1 MMTKKLTI
9 TGAIAQAMRMAEEPL
24 SPKEAY
30 RRVVE
35 MNLYEFNAQNPEAVV
50 RSQIRRH
57 CKDLDF
63 PSAAP
68 TKYFG
73 MTEDGEFYS
82 LENPVEKNNLIKKAG
97 KQPLSQA
104 STGGLVS
111 TLDSLKDL
119 HQRHRDLIKKHIL
132 SEIKKLSPYVFEQ
145 FARKLLEAYGFK
157 DMEVTSANNDGGIDG
172 YGKLKIGL
180 AYMKVA
186 FQCKRWTKSS
196 VGRPEIDKFRGA
208 IQGEYEQG
216 IFFTTAKFTPGAQRV
231 SFKSGAVPIIL
242 LDGPSIVDFMI
253 QENFG
258 VTQDSLPVYTY
269 ALDMILAAENDTL

>member
-1 MMTKKLTI
+1 
-9 TGAIAQAMRMAEEPL
+9 MAGTPL
-24 SPKEAY
+24 SSREAHN
-30 RRVVE
+30 RIVK
-35 MNLYEFNAQNPEAVV
+35 MQLYEFNAQNPEHVV

-73 MTEDGEFYS
+73 MTEDGKFYPLEKPTKKKS
-82 LENPVEKNNLIKKAG
+82 LQKKVP
-97 KQPLSQA
+97 KKSV
-104 STGGLVS
+104 SEISKGGLVT
-111 TLDSLKDL
+111 TLENLKTL
-119 HQRHRDLIKKHIL
+119 HQRHRELIKKHIL
-132 SEIKKLSPYVFEQ
+132 SELKKLSPDVFEH
-145 FARKLLEAYGFK
+145 FARELLEVYGFE
-157 DMEVTSANNDGGIDG
+157 DMVVTSANNDGGIDG

-180 AYMKVA
+180 AYMNVA

-216 IFFTTAKFTPGAQRV
+216 IFFTTAKFTLGAQGV
-231 SFKSGAVPIIL
+231 SIKSGAVPIIL

-258 VTQDSLPVYTY
+258 VEQESLPVCTY
-269 ALDMILAAENDTL
+269 ALDMILATENSTL